1 VSVVCFGKDAPL
13 LSNHCDAAQVPHQV
27 VKDLREATLLALR
40 HAGPETVVLLSPGCA
55 SFDRFRDYKER
66 GLEFKKIV
74 DQYREGQLRETA

>member
-40 HAGPETVVLLSPGCA
+40 HAGAETVVLLSPGCA